1 MKPEG
6 VATFGSGDKKKV
18 LIVDDSGG
26 FAVFDYPEKA
36 Q

>member
-6 VATFGSGDKKKV
+6 VATFRSGDETKILV
-18 LIVDDSGG
+18 VDDGG
-26 FAVFDYPEKA
+26 GHAVFDYPGMD